1 MLNMLVGFLFG
12 VGVMALFRDERLERE
27 MSKLRKENER
37 LIVAEARLLGVEAVA
52 REVVELADEQPW
64 DPAWNAFW
72 HAVDRLADE
81 LREQ

>member
-27 MSKLRKENER
+27 MSELRKENER
-37 LIVAEARLLGVEAVA
+37 LIVAEARLLGVEAAA

-64 DPAWNAFW
+64 DPAGNAFW